1 MLLFFGENVLIGAE
15 GVPWEGRTGYEM
27 WTWVIFAM
35 PLIRA
40 KLLR

>member
-27 WTWVIFAM
+27 SNVNMGDFCDAIN
-35 PLIRA
+35 
-40 KLLR
+40 